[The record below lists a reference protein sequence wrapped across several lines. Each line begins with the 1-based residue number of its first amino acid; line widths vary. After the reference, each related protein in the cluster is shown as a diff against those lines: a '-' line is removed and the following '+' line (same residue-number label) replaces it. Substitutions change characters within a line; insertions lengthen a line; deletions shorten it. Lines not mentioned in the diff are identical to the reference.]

1 MGTPIGRMKLVA
13 TTERRRLPWPV
24 EFYHSAIGKK
34 WVMALTGIII
44 IGFLIAHLAGNLKIF
59 LPDVNG
65 IPDIDIYGEA
75 LRSIFS
81 PFLPH
86 HVFLWILRVGLILA
100 FVFHIHAAYSLTL
113 MNRRA
118 RPTDYAGPR
127 TYLAANYAS
136 RTMRWSGVIVILYV
150 FFHLADLSWGIAPA
164 APEVWERGQVYAN
177 MIATFSRPLVSLFYV
192 LANLALGLHLFHG
205 AWSMFQSLGVN
216 NPRFNRWRR
225 YFAWALA
232 GGITL
237 GNIAIPLAILLGF
250 GGA

>member
-1 MGTPIGRMKLVA
+1 M
-13 TTERRRLPWPV
+13 
-24 EFYHSAIGKK
+24 AI
-34 WVMALTGIII
+34 TGIII

-75 LRSIFS
+75 LRALFS
-81 PFLPH
+81 PILPH

-100 FVFHIHAAYSLTL
+100 FAFHIHAAYSLTI

-136 RTMRWSGVIVILYV
+136 RTMRWSGVIVILFV
-150 FFHLADLSWGIAPA
+150 FFHLADLSWGVTPA

-177 MIATFSRPLVSLFYV
+177 MIATFSRPLVSLFYI

-205 AWSMFQSLGVN
+205 AWSMFQSLGIN

-225 YFAWALA
+225 YFAWTLA
-232 GGITL
+232 GVITV
-237 GNIAIPLAILLGF
+237 GNLIIPIAILLGF